1 MKEKDSNK
9 IENTELAPIR
19 KEEPVEET
27 KLRHM
32 TDEEIIQG
40 FRYLMNKDRKKD
52 RWMTSE

>member
-1 MKEKDSNK
+1 MKNEKDSN
-9 IENTELAPIR
+9 NTENIGLAPIR

-27 KLRHM
+27 KLRHL

-52 RWMTSE
+52 